1 MEVLKKTTL
10 GNLVIK
16 AVPKAL
22 AKEMIVEH
30 HYSHKWNDGGF
41 GKFNYG
47 IFREEAP
54 DK

>member
-22 AKEMIVEH
+22 AKEMIVALESSITG
-30 HYSHKWNDGGF
+30 YS
-41 GKFNYG
+41 GKKPRINV
-47 IFREEAP
+47 
-54 DK
+54 